1 MGRYVLTVKAQYL
14 FLAALYY
21 CNEEDMVRVQKEF
34 EDFSRYSI
42 LCCLHLFHG
51 AIEIE
56 YT

>member
-1 MGRYVLTVKAQYL
+1 VKAQYL

-42 LCCLHLFHG
+42 LCHLHLFHG
-51 AIEIE
+51 AIEIM